1 MQQQSTKAG
10 MKNSVR
16 NTQGKVLKTNRNTN
30 SKPNIN
36 SDTVEASGERAQAL
50 HKKSPQD
57 VARHSH
63 DVKPESDYK
72 KGAQNEVGQDM
83 RRSRQKAIQFQEDL
97 IDE

>member
-1 MQQQSTKAG
+1 MQQSTKAG
-10 MKNSVR
+10 MKNTVR

-30 SKPNIN
+30 SNPNLN
-36 SDTVEASGERAQAL
+36 GDSVEATGPRAQAI
-50 HKKSPQD
+50 HAKSPQD

-63 DVKPESDYK
+63 DVKPESEYT